1 MTSIGDPSQPPRPE
15 LSEAA
20 IKVGIVY
27 LEAVAITPRGKR
39 RGMGM
44 GMLEAFIA
52 ISVKPSSTTDLKKV
66 FPENERVKEVFYV
79 TGEFDFLLRVEAA
92 NTFELARIIESLRSQ
107 EGVENTVTFIVLEK
121 LK

>member
-1 MTSIGDPSQPPRPE
+1 
-15 LSEAA
+15 
-20 IKVGIVY
+20 
-27 LEAVAITPRGKR
+27 
-39 RGMGM
+39 M

-52 ISVKPSSTTDLKKV
+52 ISVKPSSTTDLKKA
-66 FPENERVKEVFYV
+66 FPENEKVKEVFYV

-92 NTFELARIIESLRSQ
+92 NTFELARIIEGLRSQ